1 MDSCPF
7 FSELLYFCHF
17 LDSWFELEPVLDL
30 SLVFFLASWTRS
42 TLSFCSLASF
52 VEKTSYSRFSFRYF
66 ISIQRCFGYKYTHYW
81 LRSDFTSSSFTMP
94 LLKLRCAGLF
104 RLRNVVIEIV
114 GVFAFIKGK
123 QADFHQ
129 RCECVITKTYATVNA
144 RTKSMLYFTSYQT
157 YRKSQNHV
165 VCRSFYSCESV
176 GIWSKNGD
184 CHCTLWC
191 LSSIHHWRMLPLSSC
206 SSVLN
211 GFKYLDQCFCQT
223 VIYVPELQH
232 V

>member
-7 FSELLYFCHF
+7 FSKLLYFCHF

-42 TLSFCSLASF
+42 TLSFCRLASF

-104 RLRNVVIEIV
+104 RLRNVVIESL
-114 GVFAFIKGK
+114 VFLHSRKTSRLSSEVRVRDYKNLCDRQRTNKKHALL
-123 QADFHQ
+123 HQ
-129 RCECVITKTYATVNA
+129 LSNI
-144 RTKSMLYFTSYQT
+144 
-157 YRKSQNHV
+157 SQN
-165 VCRSFYSCESV
+165 SKSC
-176 GIWSKNGD
+176 G
-184 CHCTLWC
+184 
-191 LSSIHHWRMLPLSSC
+191 LSIFL
-206 SSVLN
+206 
-211 GFKYLDQCFCQT
+211 
-223 VIYVPELQH
+223 
-232 V
+232 

>member
-1 MDSCPF
+1 MF
-7 FSELLYFCHF
+7 
-17 LDSWFELEPVLDL
+17 
-30 SLVFFLASWTRS
+30 
-42 TLSFCSLASF
+42 
-52 VEKTSYSRFSFRYF
+52 
-66 ISIQRCFGYKYTHYW
+66 W
-81 LRSDFTSSSFTMP
+81 LQIHP
-94 LLKLRCAGLF
+94 LLVAEWFYFLFLYDATAEVEMCRSFYAEKRCHW
-104 RLRNVVIEIV
+104 IV

-165 VCRSFYSCESV
+165 VCRSFCSCESV

-191 LSSIHHWRMLPLSSC
+191 LSSIHHGRMLSLSSC
-206 SSVLN
+206 SSALN

-223 VIYVPELQH
+223 VIHVPELQH